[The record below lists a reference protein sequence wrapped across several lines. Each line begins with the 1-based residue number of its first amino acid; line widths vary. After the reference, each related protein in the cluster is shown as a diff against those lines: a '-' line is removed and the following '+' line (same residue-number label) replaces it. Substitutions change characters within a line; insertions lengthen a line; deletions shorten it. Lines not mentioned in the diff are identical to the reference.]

1 VSGSAPTLAPVTD
14 AELAARLRTNLLAFK
29 RLQASGTP
37 AWSLNL
43 PGLWAS
49 VRPTVPHV
57 LYLQQVFFWDVEALA
72 VGLHA
77 LEAFFTGHGIPAWR
91 VQVPSGEPEAE
102 HLLRQAGYRREDA
115 FHAMGLAFAQVP
127 EAPPRQ
133 PVEWVRTLEE
143 LIPFSAGIFGSDAGL
158 QPWHLHPPATL
169 HALVMRREGRVLAC
183 GLSMDEGGTAGIYL
197 VATAPEARRQ
207 GLATEVMRGLLTH
220 ARERGLAAAVLQ
232 STPLGHGVYQRL
244 GFRTVGRWT
253 NWVRRQGPPLAAAGQ
268 E

>member
-1 VSGSAPTLAPVTD
+1 MTD
-14 AELAARLRTNLLAFK
+14 AELAARLRTNLLGFK

-37 AWSLNL
+37 AWNLNL

-49 VRPTVPHV
+49 VRPAVPRV
-57 LYLQQVFFWDVEALA
+57 LYLQQVFFWDTGALA
-72 VGLHA
+72 ASLHT
-77 LEAFFTGHGIPAWR
+77 LEAFFEGHGIPAWR

-102 HLLRQAGYRREDA
+102 HVLRQAGYRHEDA
-115 FHAMGLAFAQVP
+115 FQAMGLAFAQGP
-127 EAPPRQ
+127 AAAPPSL
-133 PVEWVRTLEE
+133 PVEPVRTLEE

-158 QPWHLHPPATL
+158 QPWHLHPPAAL
-169 HALVMRREGRVLAC
+169 HALVLRGEGRVLAC
-183 GLSMDEGGTAGIYL
+183 GLSLDEGDTAGIYL

-207 GLATEVMRGLLTH
+207 GLASEVMRGLLTA
-220 ARERGLAAAVLQ
+220 ARGRGLAAAVLQ

-253 NWVRRQGPPLAAAGQ
+253 NWVRRQAPPLPATGQ